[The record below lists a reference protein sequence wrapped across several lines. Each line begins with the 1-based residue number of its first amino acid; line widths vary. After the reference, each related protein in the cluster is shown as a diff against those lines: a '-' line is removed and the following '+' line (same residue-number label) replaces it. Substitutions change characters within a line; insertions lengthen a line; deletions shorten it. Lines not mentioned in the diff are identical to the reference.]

1 MHLKAMTLRGFK
13 SFASATTLRFEP
25 GITCVVGP
33 NGSGKSNVVD
43 ALSWVMGEQGAKSL
57 RGGKM
62 EDVIFA
68 GTTGRP
74 PLGRAE
80 VSLTID
86 NSDGALPIDY
96 AEVTITRIMFRNGG
110 SEYQLNGDTCRLLD
124 IQELL
129 SDSGIGREMHVIV
142 GQGQLDS
149 VLHADPMGR
158 RAFIEEAA
166 GVLKHRKRKEKA
178 LRKLDAMRANLAR
191 VQDLTD
197 ELRRQL
203 KPLGRQA
210 AVARRAAVIQA
221 DLRDARLRL
230 LADDLV
236 RLREAL
242 RTEIADEAELKQR
255 KEDAEGRLKAA
266 LAREAELEDEVRRLA
281 PRLQQAQQTW
291 YELSQLAERVR
302 GTVSLA
308 DARVKS
314 ATAAPTEEP
323 RGRDPEDM
331 EREAARIREQEAEL
345 EAALEAAEHARE
357 DTVAHRAELERALA
371 AEERRLKDAA
381 RAIADRR
388 EGLARLTGQ
397 VNAARSR
404 AASAQAEIGRLAAAR
419 DEARERAAAAQEE
432 YEQLKAEVD
441 GLDADDHELAGRY
454 EAARGALAEAE
465 SALTAAREAAT
476 AAERD
481 RAAVAA
487 RHDALALGLRRK
499 DGTGALL
506 AARDRLTGLLGPA
519 AELLTVTPGYEIP
532 VSAALGAAADAI
544 AVTNPSAAAE
554 AIRLLRSE
562 DAGRASLLVS
572 PGGGGGLAAGGLA
585 GVPTQAGEAAD
596 AASGRGD
603 AGPESGPG
611 PVGGVPAQ
619 AAGASAGGSGAGLS
633 GPATESGPVG
643 GLSAQADGL
652 TAEPGVYGGLPG
664 QQGLAGGVSAGEVDP
679 ESARADT
686 GPGGGLP
693 GQQGPAG
700 EVSAQAGGAG
710 DAALGRA
717 DASLESGPGPGGG
730 VPAQVGGASAG
741 GSGTGLSGPATE
753 PGVSGGVA
761 DGVFAQAG
769 DAAPEPGPGSLGG
782 QAGEHGVAGQFPAQP
797 DDTGLS
803 VPANGSP
810 AEPAAHSGVP
820 AQASGDGAGPSAA
833 ASGSAT
839 EADVSGGLPA
849 QTAGAGHGPRPGPV
863 GGAAA
868 RVTAGSGGVG
878 SSASAGGSVVE
889 PEVSAGGF
897 PAPAPGGDSG
907 RSVSGAASGVQ
918 GREVARTAV
927 GDLVRGPVGLV
938 EAVRWMVRDA
948 VVVASLDDAEEL
960 VGARPGVVAVTAEG
974 DVLGAH
980 FAQGGSAGAPSLL
993 EVRASVDEAAG
1004 ELAELGVRC
1013 GELDEARRRATER
1026 RAECAALVEELGE
1039 RRRAADREKSA
1050 VSGRLGRLSG
1060 QARGAVGE
1068 AERTD
1073 AAVAKAQE
1081 ALERATQEVEELAE
1095 RLLVAEEAPVEEEPD
1110 TSLRDRLAADGAN
1123 ARQTEMEARLQ
1134 VRTHE
1139 ERVKGLAGRADALDR
1154 GARAER
1160 AARARAEQRRARLR
1174 HEAEVAGAVAAGTRQ
1189 LLAHVEVSVV
1199 RAEAERAAAEAA
1211 KAERERELVAERN
1224 QGRDLKSELDKLTDS
1239 VHRGEVLGA
1248 EKRLRIEQLETRA
1261 LEELGVEPAGLIAEY
1276 GPDQL
1281 VSPSPPAEGE
1291 ELPEDPAHPR
1301 NQPKPYVRSEQEKR
1315 LKSAERAYQQLG
1327 KVNPLALE
1335 EFAALEERHKFLSEQ
1350 LEDLK
1355 KTRADLLQVVKSVDE
1370 RVEQVFTEAYRDT
1383 AVQFEGVF
1391 SRLFPG
1397 GEGRLILTDPE
1408 NMLTTGVDV
1417 EARPPGKKVK
1427 RLSLLSGGER
1437 SLTAVALLVS
1447 IFKARP
1453 SPFYVMDEVEAAL
1466 DDTNLQR
1473 LIRIM
1478 QELQESSQLIVIT
1491 HQKRTMEVADALYGV
1506 SMQGDGVSKVISQR
1520 LR

>member
-1 MHLKAMTLRGFK
+1 MHLKALTLRGFK

-86 NSDGALPIDY
+86 NSDGALPIEY

-110 SEYQLNGDTCRLLD
+110 SEYQINGDTCRLLD

-178 LRKLDAMRANLAR
+178 LRKLDAMQANLAR

-242 RTEIADEAELKQR
+242 KAEVADEAALKER
-255 KEDAEGRLKAA
+255 KEAAEQELRKA
-266 LAREAELEDEVRRLA
+266 LQREALLEDEVRQLT
-281 PRLQQAQQTW
+281 PRLQRAQQTW

-302 GTVSLA
+302 GTISLA

-314 ATAAPTEEP
+314 ATSAPPEER

-345 EAALEAAEHARE
+345 EAALEAAERALE
-357 DTVAHRAELERALA
+357 DTVAHRAELERALTQ
-371 AEERRLKDAA
+371 EERRLRDAA

-388 EGLARLTGQ
+388 EGLARLSGQ

-404 AASAQAEIGRLAAAR
+404 AASAQAEIERLAAAR
-419 DEARERAAAAQEE
+419 DEAQERAVAAQEE
-432 YEQLKAEVD
+432 YEALKAEVD
-441 GLDADDHELAGRY
+441 GLDASDAELAEQH
-454 EAARGALAEAE
+454 EAAKQQLAEAE
-465 SALTAAREAAT
+465 AALTAAREATT
-476 AAERD
+476 AAERR
-481 RAAVAA
+481 RAATQA
-487 RHDALALGLRRK
+487 RHEALALGLRRK
-499 DGTGALL
+499 DGTGILL
-506 AARDRLTGLLGPA
+506 AAKDRLSGILGPA
-519 AELLTVTPGYEIP
+519 AELLTVTPGHE
-532 VSAALGAAADAI
+532 VALAAAFGAAADAI
-544 AVTNPSAAAE
+544 AVTSPSSAAD
-554 AIRLLRSE
+554 AIRLLRKQ
-562 DAGRASLLVS
+562 DGGRATLL
-572 PGGGGGLAAGGLA
+572 LA
-585 GVPTQAGEAAD
+585 GD
-596 AASGRGD
+596 AH
-603 AGPESGPG
+603 P
-611 PVGGVPAQ
+611 
-619 AAGASAGGSGAGLS
+619 
-633 GPATESGPVG
+633 
-643 GLSAQADGL
+643 
-652 TAEPGVYGGLPG
+652 
-664 QQGLAGGVSAGEVDP
+664 
-679 ESARADT
+679 
-686 GPGGGLP
+686 
-693 GQQGPAG
+693 
-700 EVSAQAGGAG
+700 GGAG
-710 DAALGRA
+710 N
-717 DASLESGPGPGGG
+717 
-730 VPAQVGGASAG
+730 GA
-741 GSGTGLSGPATE
+741 TG
-753 PGVSGGVA
+753 
-761 DGVFAQAG
+761 
-769 DAAPEPGPGSLGG
+769 
-782 QAGEHGVAGQFPAQP
+782 H
-797 DDTGLS
+797 
-803 VPANGSP
+803 
-810 AEPAAHSGVP
+810 
-820 AQASGDGAGPSAA
+820 DGAADTRHPFAA
-833 ASGSAT
+833 
-839 EADVSGGLPA
+839 
-849 QTAGAGHGPRPGPV
+849 
-863 GGAAA
+863 
-868 RVTAGSGGVG
+868 
-878 SSASAGGSVVE
+878 
-889 PEVSAGGF
+889 
-897 PAPAPGGDSG
+897 
-907 RSVSGAASGVQ
+907 
-918 GREVARTAV
+918 
-927 GDLVRGPVGLV
+927 DLVRGPADLMP
-938 EAVRWMVRDA
+938 AVRRLLHGI
-948 VVVASLDDAEEL
+948 VVVSTLEDAEDL
-960 VGARPGVVAVTAEG
+960 VYAHPDLTAVTTEG
-974 DVLGAH
+974 DLLGAH
-980 FAQGGSAGAPSLL
+980 FAHGGSAGAPSLL
-993 EVRASVDEAAG
+993 EVQASVDEAAAELEELAVRCE
-1004 ELAELGVRC
+1004 ELAEVQQ
-1013 GELDEARRRATER
+1013 EAVER
-1026 RAECAALVEELGE
+1026 RKECAALVEELGE

-1050 VSGRLGRLSG
+1050 VAQQLGRLAG
-1060 QARGAVGE
+1060 QARGAAGE
-1068 AERTD
+1068 AERS
-1073 AAVAKAQE
+1073 AAAAARAQE
-1081 ALERATQEVEELAE
+1081 ALDRALAEVEELAE
-1095 RLLVAEEAPVEEEPD
+1095 RLAVAEEMPIEEEPD
-1110 TSLRDRLAADGAN
+1110 TSVRDRLAADGAN

-1139 ERVKGLAGRADALDR
+1139 ERVKGLAGRADSLDR
-1154 GARAER
+1154 AARAER
-1160 AARARAEQRRARLR
+1160 EARARAEQRRARLR
-1174 HEAEVAGAVAAGTRQ
+1174 HEAAVAEAVGSGARQ
-1189 LLAHVEVSVV
+1189 LLAHVEVSLA
-1199 RAEAERAAAEAA
+1199 RADEERTAAEAA
-1211 KAERERELVAERN
+1211 KARREQELARARTE
-1224 QGRDLKSELDKLTDS
+1224 GRDLKAELDKLTDS

-1248 EKRLRIEQLETRA
+1248 EKRLRIEQLETKA
-1261 LEELGVEPAGLIAEY
+1261 LEELGVEPAGLVAEY
-1276 GPDQL
+1276 GPHQL
-1281 VSPSPPAEGE
+1281 VPPSPPAEGE
-1291 ELPEDPAHPR
+1291 ELPEDPEHPR
-1301 NQPKPYVRSEQEKR
+1301 NRPRPFVRAEQEKR
-1315 LKSAERAYQQLG
+1315 LKAAERAYQQLG

-1335 EFAALEERHKFLSEQ
+1335 EFAALEERHQFLSEQ

-1355 KTRADLLQVVKSVDE
+1355 KTRADLLQVVKEVDE

-1383 AVQFEGVF
+1383 AREFEGVF

-1397 GEGRLILTDPE
+1397 GEGRLILTDPD

-1478 QELQESSQLIVIT
+1478 QELQEASQLIVIT

>member
-1 MHLKAMTLRGFK
+1 MHLKALTLRGFK

-96 AEVTITRIMFRNGG
+96 AEVTITRIMFRGG
-110 SEYQLNGDTCRLLD
+110 SSEYQINGDTCRLLD
-124 IQELL
+124 IQDLL

-178 LRKLDAMRANLAR
+178 LRKLDAMQANLAR

-230 LADDLV
+230 LSDDLV

-242 RTEIADEAELKQR
+242 KAEVADEAALLAR
-255 KEDAEGRLKAA
+255 KEGAETELRAA
-266 LAREAELEDEVRRLA
+266 LATEADLEDEVRLLA
-281 PRLQQAQQTW
+281 PRLQRAQETW
-291 YELSQLAERVR
+291 YALSQLAERVR

-314 ATAAPTEEP
+314 ATAQPPEER

-345 EAALEAAEHARE
+345 EAALEAAERALE
-357 DTVAHRAELERALA
+357 DTVAHRAELERELA
-371 AEERRLKDAA
+371 AEERRLKDVA

-388 EGLARLTGQ
+388 EGLARLHGR

-404 AASAQAEIGRLAAAR
+404 AASAQAEIDRLAAAR
-419 DEARERAAAAQEE
+419 DEAGERAALAQEE
-432 YEQLKAEVD
+432 YEQLRAEVD
-441 GLDADDHELAGRY
+441 GLDADDTELGERY
-454 EAARGALAEAE
+454 EAARRDLADAEA
-465 SALTAAREAAT
+465 ALTAARDA
-476 AAERD
+476 
-481 RAAVAA
+481 AAVADRARAATRA
-487 RHDALALGLRRK
+487 RHDTLALGLRRK

-506 AARDRLTGLLGPA
+506 AAGDGLTGLLGPA
-519 AELLTVTPGYEIP
+519 AELLTVTPGYEVP
-532 VSAALGAAADAI
+532 LAAALGAAADAV
-544 AVTNPSAAAE
+544 AVTGPSTAVE
-554 AIRLLRSE
+554 ALRLLRKQ
-562 DAGRASLLVS
+562 DAGRAALLLTGARE
-572 PGGGGGLAAGGLA
+572 P
-585 GVPTQAGEAAD
+585 
-596 AASGRGD
+596 
-603 AGPESGPG
+603 
-611 PVGGVPAQ
+611 
-619 AAGASAGGSGAGLS
+619 AGAAV
-633 GPATESGPVG
+633 P
-643 GLSAQADGL
+643 
-652 TAEPGVYGGLPG
+652 
-664 QQGLAGGVSAGEVDP
+664 
-679 ESARADT
+679 
-686 GPGGGLP
+686 
-693 GQQGPAG
+693 
-700 EVSAQAGGAG
+700 
-710 DAALGRA
+710 A
-717 DASLESGPGPGGG
+717 DASR
-730 VPAQVGGASAG
+730 
-741 GSGTGLSGPATE
+741 
-753 PGVSGGVA
+753 
-761 DGVFAQAG
+761 
-769 DAAPEPGPGSLGG
+769 
-782 QAGEHGVAGQFPAQP
+782 
-797 DDTGLS
+797 
-803 VPANGSP
+803 
-810 AEPAAHSGVP
+810 
-820 AQASGDGAGPSAA
+820 ASG
-833 ASGSAT
+833 
-839 EADVSGGLPA
+839 
-849 QTAGAGHGPRPGPV
+849 
-863 GGAAA
+863 
-868 RVTAGSGGVG
+868 
-878 SSASAGGSVVE
+878 
-889 PEVSAGGF
+889 
-897 PAPAPGGDSG
+897 
-907 RSVSGAASGVQ
+907 
-918 GREVARTAV
+918 
-927 GDLVRGPVGLV
+927 LVRGPEELMG
-938 EAVRWMVRDA
+938 AVRRLLDGF
-948 VVVASLDDAEEL
+948 VVVGTLEEAEAL
-960 VGARPGVVAVTAEG
+960 VRAHPHLTAVTAEG
-974 DVLGAH
+974 DLLGAH

-993 EVRASVDEAAG
+993 EVQASVDEAAA
-1004 ELAELGVRC
+1004 ELAELAVRC
-1013 GELDEARRRATER
+1013 EELTAVQHEAGERRRA
-1026 RAECAALVEELGE
+1026 AAALVEELAD

-1050 VSGRLGRLSG
+1050 VAQQLGRLAG
-1060 QARGAVGE
+1060 QARGAAGE
-1068 AERTD
+1068 AERT
-1073 AAVAKAQE
+1073 AAAAGRAQE
-1081 ALERATQEVEELAE
+1081 ALEKALEEAEELAE
-1095 RLLVAEEAPVEEEPD
+1095 RLLVAEEAPAEEEPD
-1110 TSLRDRLAADGAN
+1110 TSVRDRLAADGAN

-1134 VRTHE
+1134 LRTHE
-1139 ERVKGLAGRADALDR
+1139 ERVRGLAGRADALDR

-1160 AARARAEQRRARLR
+1160 EARARAEQRRARLR
-1174 HEAEVAGAVAAGTRQ
+1174 HEAEVAAAVAAGARQ
-1189 LLAHVEVSVV
+1189 LLAHIEVSLV
-1199 RAEAERAAAEAA
+1199 RAEQERALAEAA
-1211 KAERERELVAERN
+1211 KGAREQGLTAARARGRELKA
-1224 QGRDLKSELDKLTDS
+1224 ELDKLTDS

-1261 LEELGVEPAGLIAEY
+1261 LEELGVEPAGLVAEY
-1276 GPDQL
+1276 GPHL
-1281 VSPSPPAEGE
+1281 PVPPSPPAEGE
-1291 ELPEDPAHPR
+1291 TLPEDPDHPR
-1301 NQPKPYVRSEQEKR
+1301 NRPRPFDRAEQEKR
-1315 LKSAERAYQQLG
+1315 LKAAERAYQQLG

-1335 EFAALEERHKFLSEQ
+1335 EFSALEERHNFLSEQ

-1355 KTRADLLQVVKSVDE
+1355 KTRADLLQVVKEVDV
-1370 RVEQVFTEAYRDT
+1370 RVEQVFTEAFRDT
-1383 AVQFEGVF
+1383 AREFEGVF

-1397 GEGRLILTDPE
+1397 GEGRLVLTDPD

-1437 SLTAVALLVS
+1437 SLTAVAMLVS

-1478 QELQESSQLIVIT
+1478 RELQESSQLIVIT